1 MVWIFWLSLAALA
14 FTYVGYPIL
23 LAVIARL
30 WTRKPNVANEDKS
43 SAPGISV
50 VLVARNEAERIVPR
64 IENLL
69 GGDFAGELEIV
80 LVCDGCSDD
89 TAELARQAGGDRLRL
104 IELAESRGKA
114 HGVNA
119 GVEAASGEI
128 VVFGDAR
135 QRFDGSAIAR
145 LVDAFEDSNVGAAS
159 GSLEIESSAA
169 GAGAG
174 IDFYWKLEK
183 FIRSAESRID
193 SCIGCTGA
201 IYAIRRDLFEPMPED
216 TILDDVVVPMRIAAA
231 GARVKFVDDALAF
244 DPQKL
249 APETERR
256 RKTRTLAGN
265 FQMMFRYPGWLMPWC
280 NRLWWQVIAH
290 KYLRL
295 AGPLLLLLC
304 LIASAWLMMAGD
316 VIYAIAFGGQ
326 VVLYLLAAAGLAL
339 PSCRWKLLAV
349 PAGFMFLQ
357 WLCVRGFFEWLRRA
371 MTSAGRDDGGRW

>member
-30 WTRKPNVANEDKS
+30 WARKS
-43 SAPGISV
+43 SVADDDNSSSPGVSV
-50 VLVARNEAERIVPR
+50 VLVARNEAERIATR
-64 IENLL
+64 LENLL

-80 LVCDGCSDD
+80 LVCDGCDDD
-89 TAELARQAGGDRLRL
+89 TAELAGQAGGDRLRV

-114 HGVNA
+114 HGVNV
-119 GVEAASGEI
+119 GVEAAMGEI

-135 QRFDGSAIAR
+135 QRFDDSAIAR
-145 LVDAFEDSNVGAAS
+145 LVEAFEDSNVGAAS
-159 GSLEIESSAA
+159 GSLEIESSVA

-231 GARVKFVDDALAF
+231 GARVKFIDDALAF

-249 APETERR
+249 APDSERR

-295 AGPLLLLLC
+295 AGPLLLMLC
-304 LIASAWLMMAGD
+304 LIASAWLMMAGNA
-316 VIYAIAFGGQ
+316 IYATAVGGQ
-326 VVLYLLAAAGLAL
+326 VLLYLLAAAGLAL
-339 PSCRWKLLAV
+339 PSCRWKLMAV